1 MPAAFG
7 PIEYARLTEKHGEYD
22 RDYWAELRALYEGGK
37 KLLANSAIIAR
48 LFPKH
53 DGETESSYVERKKR
67 AFYMNHL
74 GTLVDYIVSG
84 LAQDPLVLQSAEG
97 EDADTVDAWWD
108 AFAANC
114 KRRNIPGE
122 AERFTDLVRWCVRTG
137 LLLGRAV
144 VMVNVPSPTQPMAT
158 LADQVAAGAL
168 DAFAT
173 EVPPEDVFDFDLGE
187 DGRLTWLMH
196 HSCERRR
203 RTPVSGRRYSCHR
216 YTLYT
221 RDGWARYEVEIGDD
235 KPEPASTDLIHPI
248 AEGAHSFGVVPF
260 ALVEFPEGLWLG
272 TKVHSLAKDYLN
284 RSCALSFAEFR
295 SLNQQ
300 LYEFLGPEI
309 PGVDTP
315 ISSAQTNPS
324 RAATRRSGPGIV
336 QERGAGDRAEFIGPN
351 TTGYTHTLQS
361 LEQLR
366 ADIHLVTYQ
375 MALNQDNSGGAIR
388 RSAESKKT
396 DGESTL
402 IVLKALGELGRR
414 IGDAVVALV
423 AAARQE
429 PVRYTCGGFA
439 CFDVD
444 DAGDSIEQAAAVE
457 TISLPS
463 ATFQQ
468 LHKTEL
474 ATRILP
480 KPLRTRENV
489 EAISAELRQ
498 AITQDQ
504 YLQLPTAA
512 PTSTSTPLGDAH
524 DESAIENTTTNDQEA
539 GTR

>member
-37 KLLANSAIIAR
+37 RLLGDAAIIKR

-53 DGETESSYVERKKR
+53 DGETEASFAERLKR
-67 AFYMNHL
+67 AFYVNHL
-74 GTLVDYIVSG
+74 GTLVDFIVAG
-84 LAQDPLVLQSAEG
+84 LAQDPLVLQAAED
-97 EDADTVDAWWD
+97 EAATTIDPWWA
-108 AFAANC
+108 AFTLNC
-114 KRRNIPGE
+114 KRAGTPGDE
-122 AERFTDLVRWCVRTG
+122 ESLSDLVRGCMRTG
-137 LLLGRAV
+137 LMLGRTF
-144 VMVNVPSPTQPMAT
+144 VMVNVPQASPDDAVT
-158 LADQVAAGAL
+158 LADQVATGAL
-168 DAFAT
+168 DAFVS
-173 EVPPEDVFDFDLGE
+173 EVRPEEVFDFAFGD
-187 DGRLTWLMH
+187 DGNLDWLIH
-196 HSCERRR
+196 HTCDRRR
-203 RTPVSGRRYSCHR
+203 VNPLQARKYARHC

-221 RDGWARYEVEIGDD
+221 RTHWARYEVEIGED
-235 KPEPASTDLIHPI
+235 KPEPDARALIHPV
-248 AEGAHSFGVVPF
+248 AQGEHTFGLVPF
-260 ALVEFPEGLWLG
+260 AYLELPAGLWLG
-272 TKVHSLAKDYLN
+272 NKVHSMARDYLN

-300 LYEFLGPEI
+300 LYEFLAPEI

-315 ISSAQTNPS
+315 ISVAQTNPD
-324 RAATRRSGPGIV
+324 RAKTRRSGPGIV
-336 QERGAGDRAEFIGPN
+336 QERGSADRAEFIGPN
-351 TTGYTHTLQS
+351 TAGYTHTLQS
-361 LEQLR
+361 LEQVR

-402 IVLKALGELGRR
+402 IVLKALGELGRK
-414 IGDAVVALV
+414 IGDAVVHLV

-429 PVRYTCGGFA
+429 AVRYRAAGFA
-439 CFDVD
+439 QFEVD
-444 DAGDSIEQAAAVE
+444 DAGDSVERAAAVE

-512 PTSTSTPLGDAH
+512 PTSTPLGDAH